1 MMVQANSLQAVLL
14 SVLGFSIVMHKIIPG
29 TLNPST
35 NLISD
40 LYINLILK
48 ENGRISVEVL
58 LYVFLYSKPADYYSI
73 IP

>member
-1 MMVQANSLQAVLL
+1 MVQANSLQAVL
-14 SVLGFSIVMHKIIPG
+14 SVLVFSIVMNKIIPG